1 MSVNPSYAAQ
11 APVREINPAIAL
23 GEAKYQATAPDLS
36 LYSDRQIVESIAAE
50 GKACARLEQR
60 RHDIGEKAYK
70 AEGSEV
76 EFWAR
81 YTAHMALHHEVYRR
95 AGKLAIP
102 EDLSGLTL
110 GELSKR
116 RYVIAQALN
125 GWLHLTNM
133 TMLQGLNTLKDDCDR
148 IKAEVKRRGLKMQTP
163 YTARWKF
170 QAADGARYVVADFW
184 ASKPGHTSAGSP
196 TSGERYENDQRAIE
210 AYIAKYGERPQGKPQ
225 LLGTDPKPHFSK
237 VTA

>member
-1 MSVNPSYAAQ
+1 MSVNPSFAAQ

-23 GEAKYQATAPDLS
+23 GEAKYKASAPDLS
-36 LYSDRQIVESIAAE
+36 LFSDRQVVEAIAAE
-50 GKACARLEQR
+50 GKATALLEQR
-60 RHDIGEKAYK
+60 RHDVGEPLFKS
-70 AEGSEV
+70 EGSEV

-81 YTAHMALHHEVYRR
+81 YSAHMALHNEVFRR
-95 AGKLAIP
+95 ALKFSIP
-102 EDLSGLTL
+102 EDLSELTL

-116 RYVIAQALN
+116 RYVIAQQLN

-133 TMLQGLNTLKDDCDR
+133 TMLQGLNSLKDDCDR
-148 IKAEVKRRGLKMQTP
+148 IRSEVKKRGLKIQTP

-170 QAADGARYVVADFW
+170 DAADGPRYVVADFW

-196 TSGERYENDQRAIE
+196 TSSERFDNNGRAIE
-210 AYIAKYGERPQGKPQ
+210 AYTAKYGERPQGQPQ
-225 LLGTDPKPHFSK
+225 LMGTDPKPNFSK